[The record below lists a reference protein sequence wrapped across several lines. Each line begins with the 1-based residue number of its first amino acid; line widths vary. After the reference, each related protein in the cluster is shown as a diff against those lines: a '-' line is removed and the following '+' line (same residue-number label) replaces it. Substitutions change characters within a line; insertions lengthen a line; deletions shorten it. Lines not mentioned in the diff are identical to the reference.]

1 MSKKHLKR
9 LAAPRT
15 WPIQRKTNKWI
26 TKPNPSGHSID
37 KTMPIN
43 LILKEILKLTKTT
56 QETKKIL
63 NQKEVLINKKPIKN
77 IKFPVSLM
85 DILEIPKINKYYRV
99 LFNKKGKL
107 ILHPI
112 EKEEA
117 SIKLSKI
124 INKTLLKHK
133 KLQLNLDDGRNILI
147 DKEEYKTG
155 DTIVFDLSKN
165 EIKLHLKLEKDV
177 LIYLTGGKN
186 ISKVGT
192 FEKIKEFQ
200 GSQKDKIIFKIDK
213 QPLESLKEYAFVIGK
228 DKPII
233 SIP

>member
-56 QETKKIL
+56 QE
-63 NQKEVLINKKPIKN
+63 
-77 IKFPVSLM
+77 
-85 DILEIPKINKYYRV
+85 
-99 LFNKKGKL
+99 
-107 ILHPI
+107 
-112 EKEEA
+112 
-117 SIKLSKI
+117 
-124 INKTLLKHK
+124 NKTLLNHK